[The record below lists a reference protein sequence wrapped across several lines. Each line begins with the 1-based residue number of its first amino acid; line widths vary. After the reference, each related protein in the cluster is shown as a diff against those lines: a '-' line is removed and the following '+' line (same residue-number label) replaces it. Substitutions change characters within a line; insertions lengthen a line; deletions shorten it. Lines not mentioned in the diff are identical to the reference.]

1 MGGADMAG
9 FSIVMLQ
16 FLLIYLLVLGFVLL
30 WSIAAYIM
38 SSLSLHTIA
47 KRRGIS
53 KPWLAWVPIANV
65 WIVGSISDQFRYV
78 TRGQLTNKRK
88 VLLGLFIAVIALMIV
103 MLVPYI
109 SMITLVVSN
118 IDSTMTDAQLYQMM
132 GYAMVILAVA
142 MVMVVVSIVY
152 AVFYYIAL
160 YDVYR
165 SCKPDNATLFLV
177 LTILLGVV
185 YPFFL
190 LSCRKMDLGMPPRTN
205 VDSAALPPEQ

>member
-1 MGGADMAG
+1 
-9 FSIVMLQ
+9 
-16 FLLIYLLVLGFVLL
+16 
-30 WSIAAYIM
+30 
-38 SSLSLHTIA
+38 
-47 KRRGIS
+47 
-53 KPWLAWVPIANV
+53 
-65 WIVGSISDQFRYV
+65 
-78 TRGQLTNKRK
+78 
-88 VLLGLFIAVIALMIV
+88 
-103 MLVPYI
+103 
-109 SMITLVVSN
+109 VVSN

-190 LSCRKMDLGMPPRTN
+190 LSCRRMDLGMPPRTN